1 MATNENCAE
10 VRVGVTGHLYAA
22 PVGTAMPADTTTP
35 IAAAWV
41 PLGYTTEDGLSMTV
55 DMNKEDFRVWQS
67 NQPCRSVITEQT
79 YTSTF
84 TLVQRNPA
92 TLAIAFGG
100 GTISGTAPDHIY
112 TPPPAGLYER
122 AFLYEVVDGS
132 IIDRWCMFRGTP
144 ALSGDIQFTKSE
156 MTGYEIEVTHLGT
169 TAGTWQLISN
179 DPALTTMPVGFD
191 VEEDE
196 FSAATGV
203 PAGDVPDVTTEE
215 DEAGEPTGRRKA
227 KASA

>member
-1 MATNENCAE
+1 MPVNEDCAE
-10 VRVGVTGHLYAA
+10 VRVGVTGHLWAA
-22 PVGTAMPADTTTP
+22 PVGTAMPSDTTTP
-35 IAAAWV
+35 VATPWV
-41 PLGYTTEDGLSMTV
+41 NLGYTTEDGLSMTV

-92 TLAIAFGG
+92 TLALAFGG
-100 GTISGTAPDHIY
+100 GTLEAVGVTTDYIY

-122 AFLYEVVDGS
+122 AFVYEVIDGD
-132 IIDRWCMFRGTP
+132 ITDRWCMFRGTP

-169 TAGTWQLISN
+169 VDGTWQLISN
-179 DPALTTMPVGFD
+179 DPALAGSLPALDVAATEAQATDVTEVTDATEGAESSRRGKAKEPVG
-191 VEEDE
+191 
-196 FSAATGV
+196 
-203 PAGDVPDVTTEE
+203 
-215 DEAGEPTGRRKA
+215 
-227 KASA
+227 